1 MNRKLILALLAAVLP
16 LGLLAMRTAPAPSRD
31 NQPDALRTL
40 SVTGSG
46 EASAAPDLAELQ
58 IYVSASDTDAGTA
71 VDEASAKLQ
80 SVIEALKKLGVDEKD
95 IHTAEFCL
103 CGEQDY
109 DSMTGYP
116 EDTYTYTAHH
126 TLDVS
131 LRDLT
136 KVGAVLSGA
145 LHAGAI
151 SVSGVYFTVSDLSRL
166 EAEARANAVADARAR
181 AEQLALAAGVT
192 LDQPLTLSEA
202 TGDYYSGYEGDY
214 GYSELPSNVST
225 VAGRIQV
232 AVQVSVVYSI
242 K

>member
-16 LGLLAMRTAPAPSRD
+16 LSLLAMRPALAPSRAD
-31 NQPDALRTL
+31 QPDTLRTL

-58 IYVSASDTDAGTA
+58 VYVSASDADASKA
-71 VDEASAKLQ
+71 VDDANAKLQ
-80 SVIEALKKLGVDEKD
+80 SVVEALRELGVDEQD
-95 IHTAEFCL
+95 IHTTDFCM
-103 CGEQDY
+103 CAEQDY
-109 DSMTGYP
+109 DSTTGYP
-116 EDTYTYTAHH
+116 EDTYTYTADY

-136 KVGAVLSGA
+136 KVGAVMSAA

-151 SVSGVYFTVSDLSRL
+151 SVSGVHFTLSDLSRL
-166 EAEARANAVADARAR
+166 EDEARANAVADARAR
-181 AEQLALAAGVT
+181 AEQVARAAGVT
-192 LDQPLTLSEA
+192 LDQPVTLSES
-202 TGDYYSGYEGDY
+202 TGDYYSGYESGY

-232 AVQVSVVYSI
+232 TMQVSIVYSI